1 MRSGMY
7 KTAYWLFLAALIF
20 APLAFGTVETW
31 SYTVMEL
38 MICASAGLLF
48 FSLRNNRLYKVPAII
63 PLLFISG
70 AILFQVVPLPAS
82 LVRLISPESYSI
94 YQNTAGVLSPLD
106 WMPISVYPRTTL
118 MAFLRFSTYVLFY
131 AAAIQFFSN
140 SALLKRNLSVVTG
153 FGALLGFFVI
163 IEFFTRIMN
172 YPLPYEKILFIRDSV
187 HGSGAVGPYV
197 NRNHYAGLM
206 EMLFPLVLAG
216 FLVYRPVMAAN
227 DFKKQISD
235 IFFQKQVSRHFLY
248 GTAAILIATSLFVTL
263 SRGGIISLT
272 LSMGLF
278 AVFLIL
284 KTRQKRV
291 GWAIVAIFFAVL
303 WLTGTNAWD
312 MIFER
317 FGNIRNEAGEIW
329 SGRFIYWDDSVEII
343 RDFPLFGAGAGTFEH
358 IYPKY
363 GAISGNRLLEHA
375 HNDYLEFLSTGGI
388 IIPALMLSVIIT
400 ILYKGYQSYRRR
412 REPYA
417 IYLFAGSSAAVF
429 SILLHSFVEFN
440 MQVGANGLYL
450 FLIFAVLVS
459 AANTRFRNG
468 IAATYLKYSSVKW
481 YIPLLGVLALIAGV
495 LYVNFGALLG
505 NYHFAAHA
513 HINIPEDI
521 TEKNCRQLYQAARR
535 ANKTDSL
542 NPRYYHVL
550 ANTAVAMNHPAE
562 AKGHY
567 KNLLQLAP
575 LNSRY
580 LQDAGYFFTFLGQK
594 TVAEQLL
601 STALRYDPKNIKTY
615 LNYTAWL
622 FEEKETAKGVDI
634 LQSAM
639 AMPPGSA
646 NPCLTLMAWYGLEYG
661 QMKQALPDRVL
672 PHLAF
677 ADYLLSK
684 GQSENAELF
693 YTDALDHLPNEDD
706 IKTSYFLRVYRFYQ
720 NNGAHEKA
728 LHVIQR
734 AIDQQPGDARLHSL
748 AGKLYET
755 LDMPRKAEEEFRMA
769 EILDGK

>member
-1 MRSGMY
+1 MY
-7 KTAYWLFLAALIF
+7 KTSYFLFVAALIF

-31 SYTVMEL
+31 AYTILEL
-38 MICASAGLLF
+38 MICLSAGLLF
-48 FSLRNNRLYKVPAII
+48 FSSRRNHLYKVPGII

-70 AILFQVVPLPAS
+70 AILLQVIPLPAD
-82 LVRLISPESYSI
+82 LVRLISPESHAI
-94 YQNTAGVLSPLD
+94 YQNTAGVFSPLH
-106 WMPISVYPRTTL
+106 WMPISLYPRATL

-131 AAAIQFFSN
+131 AAAIQFFTH

-172 YPLPYEKILFIRDSV
+172 YPLPHDKILFIRDSV
-187 HGSGAVGPYV
+187 HGSGSVGPYV

-206 EMLFPLVLAG
+206 EMLFPLALAV

-235 IFFQKQVSRHFLY
+235 IFFQKQISRHFLY
-248 GTAAILIATSLFVTL
+248 GTAAVLIATSLFVTL

-284 KTRQKRV
+284 KTPQKRV
-291 GWAIVAIFFAVL
+291 GWTIVAIFFVVL

-343 RDFPLFGAGAGTFEH
+343 RDFPLFGAGAGTFEN

-363 GAISGNRLLEHA
+363 GTISGNRFLEHA
-375 HNDYLEFLSTGGI
+375 HNDYLEFLATGGI
-388 IIPALMLSVIIT
+388 LIPALMLAAIMT
-400 ILYKGYQSYRRR
+400 IFYKSYQFYRRR
-412 REPYA
+412 RELYA
-417 IYLFAGSSAAVF
+417 IYLFVGSSAALF

-459 AANTRFRNG
+459 AAHTRFRNG
-468 IAATYLKYSSVKW
+468 IAATYLKYSPVNW
-481 YIPLLGVLALIAGV
+481 YVPLLGVLALIAGV
-495 LYVNFGALLG
+495 LYINFGALLG
-505 NYHFAAHA
+505 NYHFADGS
-513 HINIPEDI
+513 HIDI
-521 TEKNCRQLYQAARR
+521 TADISGKKMRQVHQAAR
-535 ANKTDSL
+535 AAVNSDPL
-542 NPRYYHVL
+542 NPKYSHVL
-550 ANTAVAMNHPAE
+550 ANTAAMMNHPEKAR
-562 AKGHY
+562 AHY
-567 KNLLQLAP
+567 KRLLRWAP
-575 LNSRY
+575 LNSQY
-580 LQDAGYFFTFLGQK
+580 LQDAGYFLAGQGK
-594 TVAEQLL
+594 KAKADKLL
-601 STALRYDPKNIKTY
+601 RTAVSYDPKNIKTY
-615 LNYTAWL
+615 LNYAAWL
-622 FEEKETAKGVDI
+622 FEEKEAAKGLNI

-639 AMPPGSA
+639 AMNPGSA
-646 NPCLTLMAWYGLEYG
+646 NPCLTLMAWYGLDYN

-684 GQSENAELF
+684 GQTENAELF
-693 YTDALDHLPNEDD
+693 YAAALDHLPNEND
-706 IKTSYFLRVYRFYQ
+706 IKKSYFLRVYRFYQ
-720 NNGAHEKA
+720 NNGAPEKA

-734 AIDQQPGDARLHSL
+734 AIDWQPGAPRLHSL
-748 AGKLYET
+748 VGRLYET
-755 LDMPRKAEEEFRMA
+755 LDMPRKAEEEFRRA